1 MGCDIHVNFE
11 TRDAYGKW
19 ALTFKRVPDKHY
31 WWETII
37 DRKVEDGTGAVMT
50 GSSDEKEQYAYL
62 EEHFK
67 SLAEEEIIERY
78 GDHPAM
84 TWDQNM
90 PSLDTTR
97 EYSYPEIRHRD
108 YDFFEKIGGVRGDR
122 ALFPIQKGVPEDS
135 CQEIKDDVQRW
146 AGDGHSHSW
155 LMVSEMINHRKLTGI
170 KVKWMKTFIAD
181 PENTRMVFFFDN

>member
-11 TRDAYGKW
+11 TRDANGEW
-19 ALTFKRVPDKHY
+19 SLTFKRVPDKDY
-31 WWETII
+31 WWEEILEAKI
-37 DRKVEDGTGAVMT
+37 EDGSGAVMT
-50 GSSDEKEQYAYL
+50 GSNDPAVQGNFL
-62 EEHFK
+62 EDHFK
-67 SLAEEEIIERY
+67 SLTEEQVVERY

-97 EYSYPEIRHRD
+97 EYSYPEIHHRD

-122 ALFPIQKGVPEDS
+122 ALFPIQKGIPEDS
-135 CQEIKDDVQRW
+135 CREIKDDVRQW
-146 AGDGHSHSW
+146 SGDGHSHSW
-155 LMVSEMINHRKLTGI
+155 LMVSEMIGHPALDGI
-170 KVKWMKTFIAD
+170 KVQWMKTFIAD